1 MLPLHWRQSSGT
13 WGCCMSVFEP
23 NNTVASYIK
32 KDKPEPSF
40 FSQRTALLNPVLDYK
55 SVT

>member
-13 WGCCMSVFEP
+13 WGCSMSVFEP